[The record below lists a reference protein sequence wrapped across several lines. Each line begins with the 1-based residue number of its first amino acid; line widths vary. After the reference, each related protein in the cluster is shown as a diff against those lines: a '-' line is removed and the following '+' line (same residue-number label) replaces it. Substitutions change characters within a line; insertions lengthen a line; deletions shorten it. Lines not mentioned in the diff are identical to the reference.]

1 MAARTFTDAAG
12 RTWEVFEV
20 HRASQ
25 KAGAVSP
32 GLENGWLAFASGENK
47 RRLAPI
53 PAGWALATETELQA
67 LCESARHAPK
77 PRYPLD
83 RPVRP
88 RIRRTTT
95 EDARGRVNDS
105 AEQADLAAP
114 AASAEPRTPAS
125 DVEHTVRSFAHDA
138 RGRKLPV
145 VTAML
150 ELKALLRL
158 NHPELDFENRDRQ
171 VVRRWFVDTYYFQR
185 NA

>member
-1 MAARTFTDAAG
+1 MAARTFTDTAG
-12 RTWEVFEV
+12 LNWEVFEV

-53 PAGWALATETELQA
+53 PAGWAVATDAELEA
-67 LCESARHAPK
+67 LCESARNAPT

-88 RIRRTTT
+88 RIRRDTGNGSAL
-95 EDARGRVNDS
+95 ARDTSSESRESGS
-105 AEQADLAAP
+105 AGPPVPGE
-114 AASAEPRTPAS
+114 AEA
-125 DVEHTVRSFAHDA
+125 VVRAFAHDA
-138 RGRKLPV
+138 RARRLPV

-150 ELKALLRL
+150 ELKALLKED
-158 NHPELDFENRDRQ
+158 HPELDFDNRDRQ
-171 VVRRWFVDTYYFQR
+171 RVRRWFVDAYYFNR
-185 NA
+185 DA